1 MGFIKFVLVLLLCVP
16 IAFLLWC
23 TLSNLVES
31 LKKQHGE
38 AERARRNKEIFQ
50 KDYPSKARKD
60 YSFKRSDIN
69 IDTDRFADAIERFKK
84 LKPGKKSKKR
94 SGK

>member
-31 LKKQHGE
+31 LRKQHGE
-38 AERARRNKEIFQ
+38 AERSRRNKEMFQ
-50 KDYPSKARKD
+50 ETYPSKARKD

-69 IDTDRFADAIERFKK
+69 INTERFTDAADRIRKFK
-84 LKPGKKSKKR
+84 LRKR
-94 SGK
+94 SGKRSRK